1 MIFLLFSCLP
11 LGEFFSLSFNGVA
24 SSYRGNLKLNQQNS
38 KWSPSSSV
46 KPSKQKAET
55 TEPLV
60 YSLELPKATGID
72 WGSDLSFRW
81 VYVQSLDPSGAAF
94 KSGKIQKG
102 DYIIGVGNTTLI
114 AQDFNYVLTV

>member
-1 MIFLLFSCLP
+1 M
-11 LGEFFSLSFNGVA
+11 
-24 SSYRGNLKLNQQNS
+24 
-38 KWSPSSSV
+38 
-46 KPSKQKAET
+46 KPSKQKAEAI
-55 TEPLV
+55 EPLV

-81 VYVQSLDPSGAAF
+81 VYVQSLDPAGAAF

-114 AQDFNYVLTV
+114 AQDFNYVLTVNCSSSLEMFVTLLYRLSHNNQQSATTPSFEDRNLS